1 MAPGLLRRAR
11 EPAAMSIEILINA
24 SAHEARAAVVEN
36 GVLQE
41 LFLERE
47 SRRGLISNIYKGRVS
62 RVLPGM
68 QAAFIEIGMQRTAF
82 LHASDIFDP
91 RHADTG
97 IEPPRTE
104 NIRTL
109 VAEGNDILV
118 QVVKDPLG
126 TKGARLTTYITLP
139 SRYLVYMPQSRGVG
153 VSARIEDEVERER
166 LRAAVQAGL
175 APDEN
180 AGYIVRTA
188 AEDAPP
194 EALLADMNYLRK
206 LWQIVR
212 NKGLRTQPG
221 NLVHADLPLH
231 LRVMRDLLR
240 PAVDRVLIDQANAH
254 LEMQEFAQTF
264 MPEAAQRLEL
274 YGESRS
280 VFELHNVEEEIQKAL
295 DRKVPLKSGGYVII
309 DQTEAMTT
317 VDVNTGAFVGHRNLE
332 ETIFRT
338 NLEAAVAIARQLRL
352 RNLGGIIIIDF
363 IDMEEP
369 DHRRQVIQALEK
381 ALSDDHVKT
390 NISSVSPLGL
400 VEMTRKRTRESLEH
414 LLCEPCPTCEGRGFV
429 KSAETVC
436 YEVFREIVRQSR
448 QFDCKGLMVLA
459 HQDVI
464 ERLLDE
470 ESSALG
476 ELELVTGKP
485 IRLQTE
491 ALYTV
496 DQYDVVLM

>member
-1 MAPGLLRRAR
+1 
-11 EPAAMSIEILINA
+11 MSTEILVNA

-41 LFLERE
+41 VFLERA

-68 QAAFIEIGMQRTAF
+68 QAAFIEIGLERTAF
-82 LHASDIFDP
+82 LHASDILDS
-91 RHADTG
+91 RHIETG
-97 IEPPRTE
+97 IEPPRSE
-104 NIRTL
+104 NIRAL
-109 VAEGNDILV
+109 VAEGNEILV

-153 VSARIEDEVERER
+153 VSARIEAEGERER
-166 LRAAVQAGL
+166 LRAAVQAGIETE
-175 APDEN
+175 EN

-188 AEDAPP
+188 AEDAPS
-194 EALLADMNYLRK
+194 EALRADMQYLRR
-206 LWQIVR
+206 LWQFVR
-212 NKGLRTQPG
+212 HKGLRTEPG

-231 LRVMRDLLR
+231 LRVLRDLMR
-240 PAVDRVLIDQANAH
+240 PVVDRVLIDQASAH
-254 LEMQEFAQTF
+254 REMQDFAASF
-264 MPEAAQRLEL
+264 MPDALPHLEL
-274 YGESRS
+274 YGGARPL
-280 VFELHNVEEEIQKAL
+280 FELHHVEEEIQKAL
-295 DRKVPLKSGGYVII
+295 ERKVSLKSGGYLII
-309 DQTEAMTT
+309 DQTESMTT
-317 VDVNTGAFVGHRNLE
+317 IDVNTGAFVGHRNLE

-338 NLEAAVAIARQLRL
+338 NLEAAVTIARQLRL

-369 DHRRQVIQALEK
+369 EHRRQVIQALEK

-414 LLCEPCPTCEGRGFV
+414 LLCQACPTCEGRGFV
-429 KSAETVC
+429 KTAETVC
-436 YEVFREIVRQSR
+436 YEVFREIVRQSS
-448 QFDCKGLMVLA
+448 QFECQQLMVLA

>member
-1 MAPGLLRRAR
+1 MLNT
-11 EPAAMSIEILINA
+11 EILINA
-24 SAHEARAAVVEN
+24 STHEARAAVVEN

-41 LFLERE
+41 VFLERA

-68 QAAFIEIGMQRTAF
+68 QAAFIEIGLERTAF
-82 LHASDIFDP
+82 LHASDILDP
-91 RHADTG
+91 RHAETG

-104 NIRTL
+104 NIRAL
-109 VAEGNDILV
+109 VAEGNEILV

-153 VSARIEDEVERER
+153 VSARIENEVERER
-166 LRAAVQAGL
+166 LRAAVQSGVE
-175 APDEN
+175 PDES

-194 EALLADMNYLRK
+194 EALLADMKYLRK
-206 LWQIVR
+206 LWQFVR
-212 NKGLRTQPG
+212 HKGLRTAPG
-221 NLVHADLPLH
+221 DLVHADLPLH
-231 LRVMRDLLR
+231 LRILRDLLR
-240 PAVDRVLIDQANAH
+240 PDVDRVLIDQANAYR
-254 LEMQEFAQTF
+254 EMQEFAATF
-264 MPEAAQRLEL
+264 MPEVLPRLEL
-274 YGESRS
+274 YCEARP
-280 VFELHNVEEEIQKAL
+280 VFELHHVEEEIQKAL
-295 DRKVPLKSGGYVII
+295 DRKVSLKSGGYVII

-338 NLEAAVAIARQLRL
+338 NLEAAVTIARQLRL

-363 IDMEEP
+363 IDMEEAE
-369 DHRRQVIQALEK
+369 HRRQVIQALER
-381 ALSDDHVKT
+381 ALRDDHVKT

-429 KSAETVC
+429 KTAETVC
-436 YEVFREIVRQSR
+436 YEVFREVVRQSR
-448 QFDCKGLMVLA
+448 QFDCQQLMVLA

-476 ELELVTGKP
+476 ELELAIGKP

>member
-1 MAPGLLRRAR
+1 
-11 EPAAMSIEILINA
+11 MSTEILFNA
-24 SAHEARAAVVEN
+24 SIHEARAAVVEN
-36 GVLQE
+36 GVLAE
-41 LFLERE
+41 VYLERA

-68 QAAFIEIGMQRTAF
+68 QAAFIEIGLERTAF

-91 RHADTG
+91 RHEGTG
-97 IEPPRTE
+97 IEAPRTE

-109 VAEGNDILV
+109 VAEGNEILV

-139 SRYLVYMPQSRGVG
+139 SRHLVYMPQGRGVG
-153 VSARIEDEVERER
+153 VSARIEDERERER
-166 LRAAVQAGL
+166 LRAAVRDGL
-175 APDEN
+175 ESDEN

-194 EALLADMNYLRK
+194 EALRADMIYLRK
-206 LWQIVR
+206 LWQFVR
-212 NKGLRTQPG
+212 EMGLRTQPG
-221 NLVHADLPLH
+221 KLVHADLPLH
-231 LRVMRDLLR
+231 LRILRDLLR
-240 PAVDRVLIDQANAH
+240 PEVDRVLIDHPSAYR
-254 LEMQEFAQTF
+254 EMQEFASTF
-264 MPEAAQRLEL
+264 MSDVLPRIEL
-274 YGESRS
+274 YAAGRP

-295 DRKVPLKSGGYVII
+295 DRKVSLKSGGYLMI

-317 VDVNTGAFVGHRNLE
+317 IDVNTGAFVGHRNLE

-338 NLEAAVAIARQLRL
+338 NLEAAVTIARQLRL

-369 DHRRQVIQALEK
+369 EHRRQVIQALER

-414 LLCEPCPTCEGRGFV
+414 LLCRPCPICEGRGFV
-429 KSAETVC
+429 KTAETVC
-436 YEVFREIVRQSR
+436 YEVFREIVRQAR
-448 QFDCKGLMVLA
+448 QFECQQLMVLA

-476 ELELVTGKP
+476 ELELNTGKP

-491 ALYTV
+491 ALYAV

>member
-1 MAPGLLRRAR
+1 V
-11 EPAAMSIEILINA
+11 STEILINA
-24 SAHEARAAVVEN
+24 GTHEARAAVVEN

-41 LFLERE
+41 VFLERA

-68 QAAFIEIGMQRTAF
+68 QAAFIDIGLERTAF
-82 LHASDIFDP
+82 LHASDIFDAS
-91 RHADTG
+91 HAETG
-97 IEPPRTE
+97 IEAPRPD
-104 NIRTL
+104 NIRAL
-109 VAEGNDILV
+109 VAEGNEILV

-139 SRYLVYMPQSRGVG
+139 SRHLVYMPQSRGVG
-153 VSARIEDEVERER
+153 VSARIEDEGERER
-166 LRAAVQAGL
+166 LRAAVLAGV

-188 AEDAPP
+188 AEDASAA
-194 EALLADMNYLRK
+194 ALLADMQYLRK
-206 LWQIVR
+206 LWQLVCH
-212 NKGLRTQPG
+212 KGLRTAPG
-221 NLVHADLPLH
+221 HLVHADLPLH
-231 LRVMRDLLR
+231 LRVLRDLLR
-240 PAVDRVLIDQANAH
+240 PDVDRVLIDQVSAH
-254 LEMQEFAQTF
+254 REMQEFAATF
-264 MPEAAQRLEL
+264 MPDAMPRLEL
-274 YGESRS
+274 YAERP
-280 VFELHNVEEEIQKAL
+280 VFEMHHVEAEIQKAL
-295 DRKVPLKSGGYVII
+295 DRKVSLKSGGYVII

-338 NLEAAVAIARQLRL
+338 NLEAAVALARELRL

-363 IDMEEP
+363 IDMEEAE
-369 DHRRQVIQALEK
+369 HRRQVIHALER
-381 ALSDDHVKT
+381 ALRADHVKT
-390 NISSVSPLGL
+390 HISSVSPLGL

-414 LLCEPCPTCEGRGFV
+414 LLCETCPTCEGRGFV
-429 KSAETVC
+429 KTAETVC
-436 YEVFREIVRQSR
+436 YEIFREIVRQSR
-448 QFDCKGLMVLA
+448 QFDCKQLMVLA

-470 ESSALG
+470 ESSALA

>member
-1 MAPGLLRRAR
+1 
-11 EPAAMSIEILINA
+11 MSTEILINA
-24 SAHEARAAVVEN
+24 STHEARAAVVEN

-41 LFLERE
+41 VFLERA

-68 QAAFIEIGMQRTAF
+68 QAAFIEIGMERTAF
-82 LHASDIFDP
+82 LHASDILDP
-91 RHADTG
+91 RHAGTG

-104 NIRTL
+104 SIRTL
-109 VAEGNDILV
+109 VAEGNEILV

-139 SRYLVYMPQSRGVG
+139 SRYLVYMPKGQGVG
-153 VSARIEDEVERER
+153 VSARIEDEGERER
-166 LRAAVQAGL
+166 LRAAVQAGID
-175 APDEN
+175 ADEN

-188 AEDAPP
+188 AEDAPA
-194 EALLADMNYLRK
+194 EALLTDMIYLRK
-206 LWQIVR
+206 LWEFVR
-212 NKGLRTQPG
+212 EKGMRTEPG
-221 NLVHADLPLH
+221 RLVHADLPLH
-231 LRVMRDLLR
+231 LRILRDLLS
-240 PAVDRVLIDQANAH
+240 PDVDKVLIDQPDAH
-254 LEMQEFAQTF
+254 REMQEFARTF
-264 MPEAAQRLEL
+264 MPDTLPRLEL
-274 YGESRS
+274 YEEPRP
-280 VFELHNVEEEIQKAL
+280 VFELHHVEEEIQKAL
-295 DRKVPLKSGGYVII
+295 DRKVSLKSGGYLII

-317 VDVNTGAFVGHRNLE
+317 IDVNTGAFVGHRNLE

-338 NLEAAVAIARQLRL
+338 NLEAAVTIARQLRL

-369 DHRRQVIQALEK
+369 EHRRQVIQALEK
-381 ALSDDHVKT
+381 TLSEDHAKT
-390 NISSVSPLGL
+390 SISSVSPLGL

-414 LLCEPCPTCEGRGFV
+414 LLCQACPTCEGRGFV
-429 KSAETVC
+429 KTAETVC

-448 QFDCKGLMVLA
+448 QFECQQLMVLA

-470 ESSALG
+470 ESTALG

-491 ALYTV
+491 SLYAV

>member
-1 MAPGLLRRAR
+1 
-11 EPAAMSIEILINA
+11 MSTEILINA
-24 SAHEARAAVVEN
+24 SMHESRAAVVEN

-41 LFLERE
+41 LLLERA
-47 SRRGLISNIYKGRVS
+47 SRRGLISNIYKGRVA

-68 QAAFIEIGMQRTAF
+68 QAAFIDIGLERTAF
-82 LHASDIFDP
+82 LHASDIVDG
-91 RHADTG
+91 RHADAG
-97 IEPPRTE
+97 VEPPRTE
-104 NIRTL
+104 NIRAL
-109 VAEGNDILV
+109 VAEGNEILV

-139 SRYLVYMPQSRGVG
+139 SRHLVYLPQSRGVG
-153 VSARIEDEVERER
+153 ISARIENEAERER
-166 LRAAVQAGL
+166 LRLTVQAGVEP
-175 APDEN
+175 AEN

-188 AEDAPP
+188 AEDAPAD
-194 EALLADMNYLRK
+194 ALLADMQYLRK
-206 LWQIVR
+206 LWQVVR
-212 NKGLRTQPG
+212 YKGLRTEPG

-231 LRVMRDLLR
+231 LRVLRDLWR
-240 PAVDRVLIDQANAH
+240 PDVDRVLIDEPGAH
-254 LEMQEFAQTF
+254 REMQEFAATF
-264 MPEAAQRLEL
+264 MSDALSCLEL
-274 YGESRS
+274 HEEARPL
-280 VFELHNVEEEIQKAL
+280 FEMHHVEEEIQKAL
-295 DRKVPLKSGGYVII
+295 DRKVTLKSGGYLII

-338 NLEAAVAIARQLRL
+338 NLEAAVTIARQLRL

-369 DHRRQVIQALEK
+369 EHRRQVIQALEK
-381 ALSDDHVKT
+381 ALSEDHVKT

-400 VEMTRKRTRESLEH
+400 VEMPRKRTRESLEH
-414 LLCEPCPTCEGRGFV
+414 LLCRSCPTCEGRGFV
-429 KSAETVC
+429 KTAETVC

-448 QFDCKGLMVLA
+448 QFECGQLMVLA

-470 ESSALG
+470 EASALA
-476 ELELVTGKP
+476 ELELMTGKP

-491 ALYTV
+491 GLYTV